1 MTQYRADQAK
11 ETTLTVTLSMNPVN
25 TGCAHFSC
33 SAPSGTSNSTGS
45 DGSGGTVTTN
55 YTMSG
60 LLGPGCKAWSA
71 SGSLRMFHDLSSA
84 ATQAANAGEAY
95 GNPFQVT

>member
-1 MTQYRADQAK
+1 MTQYRADPTK
-11 ETTLTVTLSMNPVN
+11 ETNISVTLSMNPVN

-33 SAPSGTSNSTGS
+33 SAPSGTSSSSGS
-45 DGSGGTVTTN
+45 DGQGGTVTTN

-71 SGSLRMFHDLSSA
+71 NGTIRMFHDLSSA
-84 ATQAANAGEAY
+84 ALQAANAGDAY
-95 GNPFQVT
+95 GNPYGVT